1 MRCHVCNVA
10 VGDGQRF
17 CHECGESL
25 DGVTNRT
32 EPHDVLATEAEADA
46 VTAEHSRV
54 VVSSETVDAPTDP
67 EPPSIHPDPLPGL
80 AGIALT
86 DDIDLDDASWWADG
100 PGEVDLAS
108 TEALATISE
117 AADQPLEPSDRFD
130 TPRTG
135 ASTALSTMA
144 FEEIDDV
151 VEPAPVADEATT
163 TMPAMGAAAPGALP
177 TTDELPEQAAAVFDG
192 AGDVDGYAAPP
203 SEGFKLRAAF
213 IFSVLTMVATLMAS
227 VADIIDIRTSRPV
240 DGIVVGIRVM
250 DDFGTNLAVA
260 GFIGAAI
267 MLVGGLLSCF
277 GLRSGAGLA
286 GGAGLGMAGWAA
298 MTIGLIEAPI
308 YAAQQITRASSTD
321 VTQFTLSTTR
331 DLGWFLIAAVGAL
344 GILVFAVSLRMA
356 GAGGRRGLNPWV
368 AALGAL
374 GAVIVAAG
382 PLFPVGDAT
391 ADLNLGF
398 SALPR
403 AFFAGR
409 LVQVSLIAV
418 TGVIGYL
425 SVRTYGLGL
434 AAGGLGVGIWLWAT
448 SLGEVGDKPIGIAVG
463 NIGTIETTPHGVTSA
478 GVVVSIVMIT
488 VATTMAILTRPRA

>member
-1 MRCHVCNVA
+1 
-10 VGDGQRF
+10 
-17 CHECGESL
+17 
-25 DGVTNRT
+25 
-32 EPHDVLATEAEADA
+32 
-46 VTAEHSRV
+46 
-54 VVSSETVDAPTDP
+54 
-67 EPPSIHPDPLPGL
+67 
-80 AGIALT
+80 
-86 DDIDLDDASWWADG
+86 
-100 PGEVDLAS
+100 
-108 TEALATISE
+108 
-117 AADQPLEPSDRFD
+117 
-130 TPRTG
+130 
-135 ASTALSTMA
+135 
-144 FEEIDDV
+144 
-151 VEPAPVADEATT
+151 
-163 TMPAMGAAAPGALP
+163 
-177 TTDELPEQAAAVFDG
+177 
-192 AGDVDGYAAPP
+192 
-203 SEGFKLRAAF
+203 
-213 IFSVLTMVATLMAS
+213 
-227 VADIIDIRTSRPV
+227 
-240 DGIVVGIRVM
+240 
-250 DDFGTNLAVA
+250 
-260 GFIGAAI
+260 

-277 GLRSGAGLA
+277 GFRSGAGLA

-434 AAGGLGVGIWLWAT
+434 AAGGLGVGIWLWVT

-478 GVVVSIVMIT
+478 GAVVSIVMIT